1 MNAAKSYVIIGNS
14 AAAIGCVEGIRQI
27 DAKSPITI
35 IASEPHHTYSRPLIS
50 YLLQGRTTE
59 GLMRYRDED
68 FYAKH
73 NCCIQTGATVA
84 KIDAKAKQV
93 ELTGGEKIP
102 YDKLLVAT
110 GSRPFVPPMDGL
122 DKIDYYTFMT
132 LDSARE
138 LEKVITKQ
146 SRVLIIGGGLIGMK
160 CAEGIAE
167 RAGHVTVVE
176 MMPRVLPT
184 VLDEEGAAIIQKQ
197 MELHDIRFILGDSVK
212 TFTPNTTGGDEKPR
226 GGTALLNGTPNGTD
240 TVGFDILIAAVG
252 VRPNTQLVSDAGG
265 LVEKGIVV
273 DARCATTLPDVFAA
287 GDCTESED
295 ISFGKRRILA
305 LLPNAYMQ
313 GETAGINMAGG
324 EKVFDTAF
332 PVNAAGFF
340 DLHLVTA
347 GSYTGE
353 ALLTEFA
360 GQTSFVPT
368 KDSPYR
374 KFFIENDLLK
384 GFIIIG
390 DTSRAG
396 IYTALIRD
404 KTPLSSIDFE
414 RIKTAP
420 QLMAFSKAK
429 RAEILSGGVNA

>member
-1 MNAAKSYVIIGNS
+1 
-14 AAAIGCVEGIRQI
+14 
-27 DAKSPITI
+27 
-35 IASEPHHTYSRPLIS
+35 
-50 YLLQGRTTE
+50 
-59 GLMRYRDED
+59 
-68 FYAKH
+68 
-73 NCCIQTGATVA
+73 
-84 KIDAKAKQV
+84 
-93 ELTGGEKIP
+93 
-102 YDKLLVAT
+102 
-110 GSRPFVPPMDGL
+110 MDGL

-132 LDSARE
+132 LDSARA
-138 LEKVITKQ
+138 LEKVITKK

-212 TFTPNTTGGDEKPR
+212 TFTPGSSENGEKPR
-226 GGTALLNGTPNGTD
+226 GGSALLNGGD
-240 TVGFDILIAAVG
+240 TIGFDILIAAVG

-273 DARCATTLPDVFAA
+273 DAKCATTLPDVFAA
-287 GDCTESED
+287 GDCTESDD

-324 EKVFDTAF
+324 EKSFDTAF

-353 ALLTEFA
+353 AL
-360 GQTSFVPT
+360 FVPT

-390 DTSRAG
+390 DTARAG

-429 RAEILSGGVNA
+429 RTEILSGGANA